1 MLRETL
7 KTTDL
12 PRDDN
17 SYRVGD
23 TKPVIVDRW
32 FNPYRAPKSDRAR
45 AVVRD
50 VTGQVQSLESYRK
63 LRQRA
68 RRPKDQEAFEGI
80 VSAIVCDLIHFH
92 LLRKDGG
99 LVVTRSN
106 TILGKRSRYRPQIYN
121 QTFPAVLDRLATP
134 EMEFVAQAKGH
145 PLYFEAGPPRHT
157 IRPAKRLV
165 TRIEDHCLTFD
176 DLTTTAEGELIVLKS
191 SPQGFW
197 DEADLIEYV
206 ETEAT
211 RAYREEMRAI
221 NSWLDEAD
229 LAFDHDSDP
238 NQKV

>member
-7 KTTDL
+7 ITTDPDL

-17 SYRVGD
+17 PYPICD
-23 TKPVIVDRW
+23 TRPVIVDRW
-32 FNPYRAPKSDRAR
+32 FNPYRAPNSDRAR
-45 AVVRD
+45 AVVTD

-145 PLYFEAGPPRHT
+145 PLYFEAGPRRTT
-157 IRPAKRLV
+157 IRPPTSLAPLS
-165 TRIEDHCLTFD
+165 IG
-176 DLTTTAEGELIVLKS
+176 A
-191 SPQGFW
+191 
-197 DEADLIEYV
+197 
-206 ETEAT
+206 
-211 RAYREEMRAI
+211 AI
-221 NSWLDEAD
+221 NVRM
-229 LAFDHDSDP
+229 LASSTAATANGSRSRYP
-238 NQKV
+238 